1 MPSAKQPRVHDEPA
15 YVLHHHDWSESS
27 LILEVFSRQHG
38 RVALVAKGVK
48 RPTSQFR
55 PVLLPLQPLRL
66 SWGGDAEVRTL
77 KAAHW
82 QGGHVMPVGDALL
95 SGYYLNE
102 LVMRLLARDDPH
114 PDLFEHYAHAVAALA
129 QGEVAQAAVLR
140 AFELLLLRDTG
151 FLPALNEEGASLGP
165 LRQDVRY
172 ELVPEAGLRAAL
184 HPQTLACEG
193 AQWLNLQAAL
203 DGTAPFEALLVSCAD
218 DRGGALRQQLRTL
231 LHYHSGVRAFKTRQL
246 LADIQRLCQAVPVHA
261 PATESTPDRP

>member
-1 MPSAKQPRVHDEPA
+1 MPTAKQPRVHDEPA

-82 QGGHVMPVGDALL
+82 QGGHVMPTGDALL

-114 PDLFEHYAHAVAALA
+114 PSLFDHYARAVAALA
-129 QGEVAQAAVLR
+129 HGEAQAAVLR
-140 AFELLLLRDTG
+140 TFELLLLRNTG
-151 FLPALNEEGASLGP
+151 FLPALNEEGTSLGP
-165 LRQDVRY
+165 LQQDVRY
-172 ELVPEAGLRAAL
+172 ELVPEAGLRAVL
-184 HPQTLACEG
+184 HPQMLACES
-193 AQWLNLQAAL
+193 AFWVDLQAAL
-203 DGTAPFEALLVSCAD
+203 DDPAPFDTLLACCAD

-231 LHYHSGVRAFKTRQL
+231 LHYHSGVRSFKTREL
-246 LADIQRLCQAVPVHA
+246 LADIQRLCQTA
-261 PATESTPDRP
+261 PATESTPDRS